1 MESSDK
7 KLYTPKYVKI
17 QDYILNE
24 IRDGRLK
31 TGDQIPSEA
40 EFSRMF
46 KVSRITVTTAL
57 KELTTRGIL
66 SRIQGKGTFVKRD
79 ILVDTDDSE
88 YPAAMSEERDTPFP
102 SRSIAFGGG
111 IRLTSPECAEQKPH
125 TLLENRIIPAD
136 PVLCRKLG
144 LEVRSYV
151 YQIVRCIKNAV
162 QTEEMDFTYIPLSV
176 CGGHSFDCEALSTS
190 LIHDYISRNFPEKP
204 TNVDIYLQP
213 ELTGDIDISAI
224 SSDMGNAPDES
235 LLFWDTVVRRGEK
248 ILAVT
253 TTVSRLR
260 QGMKFL
266 TLEIP
271 EAGE

>member
-1 MESSDK
+1 MEPSDK

-17 QDYILNE
+17 QDYIFAE
-24 IRDGRLK
+24 IRDGRLQ

-40 EFSRMF
+40 EFAQMF
-46 KVSRITVTTAL
+46 QVSRITVTTAL
-57 KELTTRGIL
+57 KELTARGIL
-66 SRIQGKGTFVKRD
+66 NRIQGKGTFVKRD
-79 ILVDTDDSE
+79 LLVDTDDSE
-88 YPAAMSEERDTPFP
+88 HPEAMSDDHNTAFS
-102 SRSIAFGGG
+102 SRSISFGGG
-111 IRLTSPECAEQKPH
+111 IRLASPECAKQKPH
-125 TLLENRIIPAD
+125 TLLENRIISAD

-144 LEVRSYV
+144 LEAGSYV
-151 YQIVRCIKNAV
+151 YQIVRCIKNAG

-176 CGGHSFDCEALSTS
+176 CGGHTFDCEALSTS

-224 SSDMGNAPDES
+224 SGDMGNTPDES
-235 LLFWDTVVRRGEK
+235 LLLWDTIVRRREK

-253 TTVSRLR
+253 TTISKLR
-260 QGMKFL
+260 RGMKFL

-271 EAGE
+271 EA